1 MSIYKK
7 FGVFGITGESFK
19 SNFYIR
25 IIKTKQEVTKMKVIK
40 RATVTCKDYENVF
53 ASEKL
58 RAHASKPCNLRD
70 LPCGR
75 NTR

>member
-1 MSIYKK
+1 
-7 FGVFGITGESFK
+7 
-19 SNFYIR
+19 
-25 IIKTKQEVTKMKVIK
+25 MKVIK
-40 RATVTCKDYENVF
+40 RASVTCKDYENVF

-58 RAHASKPCNLRD
+58 RVNASKPCNLRD

>member
-1 MSIYKK
+1 
-7 FGVFGITGESFK
+7 
-19 SNFYIR
+19 
-25 IIKTKQEVTKMKVIK
+25 MKVIK

-58 RAHASKPCNLRD
+58 RVHTSKPCNLRD